1 MNIKQLR
8 QLAKKAGTS
17 PGQVLR
23 ALSSHP
29 DVPSYERGRVWR
41 ALGAH
46 GSVRLG
52 ARRES
57 RHGSGK
63 AGRRQ
68 AA

>member
-1 MNIKQLR
+1 MNTKQLR

-17 PGQVLR
+17 VGQVRR

-41 ALGAH
+41 ALGN
-46 GSVRLG
+46 GSARLG
-52 ARRES
+52 AHRES

-63 AGRRQ
+63 PGRR
-68 AA
+68 A